1 MIYITGD
8 THGEFERFEK
18 FCFENKVSRDDIMI
32 ILGDVGLNYW
42 ENSDDSDNKRYAEN
56 FGMTFFCI
64 HGNHEKRPFDIA
76 SYKMKEFHG
85 GLVWYEEEFPDIL
98 FAKDGEIYNFDG
110 YECIVIGG
118 AYSVDK
124 NFRLAHGW
132 KWFANEQPSKEIKDY
147 VESQLAKRDYQID
160 VVLSHTCPLDYQPI
174 EVFLSGIDQRN
185 VDSSTEEWLNEIEH
199 KLDYKKWY
207 CGHYHTYKKLYNVEM
222 MFQEIEKFTV
232 D

>member
-8 THGEFERFEK
+8 THGKFERFEK

-42 ENSDDSDNKRYAEN
+42 ENSDDSDNKRDVEK

-64 HGNHEKRPFDIA
+64 HGNHEQRPFAIA
-76 SYKMKEFHG
+76 SYKTKKFHG

-132 KWFANEQPSKEIKDY
+132 KWFANEQPSKEIKEY
-147 VESQLAKRDYQID
+147 VESQLAKRDYKID

-174 EVFLSGIDQRN
+174 EVFLSGIDQSK

>member
-1 MIYITGD
+1 MSTSSEKLEVLLRPKMTLHDICILLEVGHAKARQYAD
-8 THGEFERFEK
+8 EFRK
-18 FCFENKVSRDDIMI
+18 
-32 ILGDVGLNYW
+32 
-42 ENSDDSDNKRYAEN
+42 
-56 FGMTFFCI
+56 
-64 HGNHEKRPFDIA
+64 
-76 SYKMKEFHG
+76 
-85 GLVWYEEEFPDIL
+85 WYEEEYPDIL

-124 NFRLAHGW
+124 DTKALHGL
-132 KWFANEQPSKEIKDY
+132 WFANEQPSKEIKDY

-174 EVFLSGIDQRN
+174 EVFLSGIDQKS

-199 KLDYKKWY
+199 KLEYKKWY

-222 MFQEIEKFTV
+222 MFKEIEKFTV
-232 D
+232 E

>member
-8 THGEFERFEK
+8 THGDFSRFEK

-42 ENSDDSDNKRYAEN
+42 EDLRDKKKKRDVEK
-56 FGMTFFCI
+56 FGMTFFGI
-64 HGNHEKRPFDIA
+64 HGNHEQRPFAIA
-76 SYKMKEFHG
+76 SYKTKEFHG
-85 GLVWYEEEFPDIL
+85 GLVWYEEEYPDIL

-124 NFRLAHGW
+124 DTKALHGL
-132 KWFANEQPSKEIKDY
+132 WFANEEPSKEIKEY
-147 VESQLAKRDYQID
+147 VESQLAKRDYKID

-174 EVFLSGIDQRN
+174 EVFLSGIDQSK

-199 KLDYKKWY
+199 ELDYKKWY
-207 CGHYHTYKKLYNVEM
+207 CGHYHTSKRLYNVQM
-222 MFQEIEKFTV
+222 MFEEIEKFTV
-232 D
+232 E

>member
-8 THGEFERFEK
+8 THGDFSRFED
-18 FCFENKVSRDDIMI
+18 FCRENNTSKDDIMI
-32 ILGDVGLNYW
+32 ILGDAGLNFW
-42 ENSDDSDNKRYAEN
+42 EDLRDNRRKQYAAGFEI
-56 FGMTFFCI
+56 TFFCI
-64 HGNHEKRPFDIA
+64 HGNHEQRPFAIS

-85 GLVWYEEEFPDIL
+85 GMVWYEEEYPDIL

-124 NFRLAHGW
+124 NMRLLYGYP
-132 KWFANEQPSKEIKDY
+132 WFANEQPSPEIKAY
-147 VESQLAKRDYQID
+147 VESQLAKRDYKID

-174 EVFLSGIDQRN
+174 EVFLSGIDQSK

-199 KLDYKKWY
+199 ELDYKKWY
-207 CGHYHTYKKLYNVEM
+207 CGHYHTSKRLYNVQM
-222 MFQEIEKFTV
+222 MFEEIEKFSV

>member
-8 THGEFERFEK
+8 THGKFERFEK

-42 ENSDDSDNKRYAEN
+42 ENSDDSDNKREVEK

-64 HGNHEKRPFDIA
+64 HGNHEQRPFAIA
-76 SYKMKEFHG
+76 SYKTKEFHG

-132 KWFANEQPSKEIKDY
+132 KWFANEQPSKEIKEY
-147 VESQLAKRDYQID
+147 VESQLAKRDYKID

-174 EVFLSGIDQRN
+174 EVFLSGIDQSK

-207 CGHYHTYKKLYNVEM
+207 CGHYHTYKKFYNVEM